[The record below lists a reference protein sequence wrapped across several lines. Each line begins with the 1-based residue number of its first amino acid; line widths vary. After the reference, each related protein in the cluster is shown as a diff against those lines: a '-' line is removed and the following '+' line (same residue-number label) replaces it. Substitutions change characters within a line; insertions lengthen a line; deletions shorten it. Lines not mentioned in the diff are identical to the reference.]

1 MLITMLETRRGSDDG
16 HTVRQFI
23 RGQKYD
29 VADTLAV
36 RFLNQGWAYNSEAFD
51 ASVGQSYHLT
61 TDRNGTEEAD
71 KLATELR
78 EWGKVLLST
87 RLILSGYRKHRGQ
100 WRKTNHE

>member
-1 MLITMLETRRGSDDG
+1 MGWEQRTHGAKTGYFYRSVRCGDHVRKVYYGRREAG
-16 HTVRQFI
+16 HEAAAERERRI
-23 RGQKYD
+23 RGRQ
-29 VADTLAV
+29 
-36 RFLNQGWAYNSEAFD
+36 EAAKLLWD
-51 ASVGQSYHLT
+51 
-61 TDRNGTEEAD
+61 DRNGTEEAD